1 MLEVQLL
8 SDLTFPLQL
17 KNQQLWD
24 GFAARCEAMAL
35 PRRNV
40 PFQFWAMPFV
50 RALPFQVEPSH
61 ADCAGGQKTKP
72 GAQPVMRGAFR
83 RGRAIGRRSR
93 EHETNHV

>member
-61 ADCAGGQKTKP
+61 ADCAGGQRP
-72 GAQPVMRGAFR
+72 NQGHSP
-83 RGRAIGRRSR
+83 S
-93 EHETNHV
+93 